1 MKSVIDVSVY
11 ILVMAIVCFISL
23 DFIILNN
30 DISKKQETIEYIKD
44 YIELYGKSVEENVI
58 EQGKGKKY
66 RLNEETEAAVNA
78 LAQKNGMS
86 IDIAYEDITE
96 RYYYYRMN
104 IEYDIKMMMP
114 DVTKRQRW
122 VCLVKTEM
130 EMQG

>member
-86 IDIAYEDITE
+86 IDIAYEA
-96 RYYYYRMN
+96 
-104 IEYDIKMMMP
+104 
-114 DVTKRQRW
+114 
-122 VCLVKTEM
+122 L
-130 EMQG
+130 